1 MKHLQILVF
10 PLVSFTLIAGAQ
22 TSPTPPAHS
31 TQATPAGSA
40 AHAAMQDIAKSAPRS
55 ALPPGHSEKPITI
68 KPAAGKG
75 ITTAACGVVTE
86 LTLLHRSHEPAMMTL
101 VIHAINTGK
110 PVILKDAKCLGSGK
124 AVASSAALVPEA
136 PSPMST
142 ADRCKLPQPNGK
154 MPGC

>member
-1 MKHLQILVF
+1 MNHPKILMLLASCAILAVN
-10 PLVSFTLIAGAQ
+10 AQ

-40 AHAAMQDIAKSAPRS
+40 AHAAMQDIAKFAPRS

-110 PVILKDAKCLGSGK
+110 PVVLKDAKCLGSGK

-136 PSPMST
+136 PSPMSA
-142 ADRCKLPQPNGK
+142 ADRCKLPQPHGK